1 MLRAIDRH
9 CQPFLA
15 HTVLPS
21 AFLFIFHHTTPSIKQ
36 KERVDKRPN
45 IINMQ
50 HSIPYDVIQYVIIRM
65 NVSKFVAKTRVFHK
79 TIFSQFYKWRHSLFD
94 FLYVCVSIK
103 WILLDLILQIQI
115 CWDRQQIL
123 KCVFALIELF
133 FTRASNLHKSFCLIL
148 SYN

>member
-21 AFLFIFHHTTPSIKQ
+21 AFLFIFHNTTPSIKQ

-65 NVSKFVAKTRVFHK
+65 NVSKFVAKTRVFYK
-79 TIFSQFYKWRHSLFD
+79 TIFSQFTSGD
-94 FLYVCVSIK
+94 
-103 WILLDLILQIQI
+103 ILCSTFCMFACPLNGNTTWCDPLNQDLLRSSANLKKRI
-115 CWDRQQIL
+115 CINWL
-123 KCVFALIELF
+123 AFY
-133 FTRASNLHKSFCLIL
+133 TCLE
-148 SYN
+148 SS

>member
-21 AFLFIFHHTTPSIKQ
+21 AFLFIFHHTTPGIKQ

-50 HSIPYDVIQYVIIRM
+50 HSIPYDVIQYVIKR
-65 NVSKFVAKTRVFHK
+65 NEYF
-79 TIFSQFYKWRHSLFD
+79 
-94 FLYVCVSIK
+94 
-103 WILLDLILQIQI
+103 QI
-115 CWDRQQIL
+115 CS
-123 KCVFALIELF
+123 E
-133 FTRASNLHKSFCLIL
+133 NESFL
-148 SYN
+148 

>member
-21 AFLFIFHHTTPSIKQ
+21 AFLFIFHHTTPGIKQ

-65 NVSKFVAKTRVFHK
+65 NVSKFVAKTRVFIRQFLANLQVA
-79 TIFSQFYKWRHSLFD
+79 TFSVRLF
-94 FLYVCVSIK
+94 VCLRV
-103 WILLDLILQIQI
+103 
-115 CWDRQQIL
+115 
-123 KCVFALIELF
+123 
-133 FTRASNLHKSFCLIL
+133 H
-148 SYN
+148 

>member
-65 NVSKFVAKTRVFHK
+65 NVSKIVAKRRVFYK
-79 TIFSQFYKWRHSLFD
+79 TIFSQFTSGDSL
-94 FLYVCVSIK
+94 
-103 WILLDLILQIQI
+103 
-115 CWDRQQIL
+115 CWTY
-123 KCVFALIELF
+123 CMFACPFNGNTI
-133 FTRASNLHKSFCLIL
+133 
-148 SYN
+148 